1 MINRLTT
8 LAAALLLALSLAP
21 AASASPAKPG
31 PTAPFGLPNFAD
43 PPTRIGSCHPV
54 GIVATLPTGQAVT
67 LNAHDCTP
75 RGQHPHTVLILVHGA
90 TYDSAYWSWPQDPAR
105 YSFAWAALRAGYA
118 VLAVDRLGQGASSRP
133 ASALDSFPAQAATL
147 HAVATWAARHWPRR
161 VIVGHS
167 FGSAEEAAEL
177 AAWPRDADA
186 AVFTGSG
193 HTVSAATN
201 ALSHSGFAPAASL
214 GARFATLDAGYE
226 TSTTL
231 TVRARLLY
239 RPADADPAVIAFDQ
253 RTRDTLS
260 LTELTTRPPNLSG
273 LTRSLAM
280 PTLLIDGQNDAHYCD
295 GAQQPAETNL
305 DDCAT
310 GASLYASER
319 GNYGPCL
326 ATAVVPGSGHDL
338 QTEFGAPVAAR
349 LILNWVH
356 ATVSPASRS
365 VRCAVVG
372 PVHTHP

>member
-1 MINRLTT
+1 MKRIMILF
-8 LAAALLLALSLAP
+8 AALLLAFTLAP
-21 AASASPAKPG
+21 AVSASPVKPG
-31 PTAPFGLPNFAD
+31 PATPFGLPNFAD
-43 PPTRIGSCHPV
+43 PPARIGSCHPV
-54 GIVATLPTGQAVT
+54 GIAATLPTRQTVT

-75 RGQHPHTVLILVHGA
+75 RGPHPDTVLILVHGA

-105 YSFAWAALRAGYA
+105 YSFVWAALRAGYA

-133 ASALDSFPAQAATL
+133 PSALDTFAAQAATL

-167 FGSAEEAAEL
+167 FGAAEEAAEL
-177 AAWPRDADA
+177 AAWPHDTDA

-193 HTVSAATN
+193 HTVSAATS
-201 ALSHSGFAPAASL
+201 ALSHTGFAPAASL
-214 GARFATLDAGYE
+214 SARFAMLDAGYE

-231 TVRARLLY
+231 TVRAQLLY

-253 RTRDTLS
+253 STRDTLS
-260 LTELTTRPPNLSG
+260 LPELTTRPPDLSG
-273 LTRSLAM
+273 LTRGLAV
-280 PTLLIDGQNDAHYCD
+280 PTLLIDGQDDAHYCD

-310 GASLYASER
+310 GAALYASER
-319 GNYGPCL
+319 GNYERCL

-349 LILNWVH
+349 LILNWVR
-356 ATVSPASRS
+356 ATVSPAGRTA
-365 VRCAVVG
+365 RCAVVG
-372 PVHTHP
+372 ALP